1 MRNCM
6 VYLRTNSGFT
16 LIEIMI
22 AIVILS
28 VALLSMASTSVSVIK
43 GNQVSDRV
51 TEATTLAQDTIEEL
65 RNKDFYLGSDGLLGT
80 GDDTISP
87 ELVNSNTS
95 NEGITNSV
103 TLFESPDHAYN
114 IDASGYE
121 DRANLLNSP
130 SLTTSVFYLRRTWV
144 IQDNKPVANMKTII
158 VIVGWIE
165 AGLNRYVT
173 VSTVIAGTRFSGMPG
188 TI

>member
-1 MRNCM
+1 M

-87 ELVNSNTS
+87 ELSNSNTS

-114 IDASGYE
+114 IDSSGNE
-121 DRANLLNSP
+121 DRTNLLNSP
-130 SLTTSVFYLRRTWV
+130 PLTTSVFYLRRSWV
-144 IQDNKPVANMKTII
+144 IQDNIPVANMKTII